1 MRIER
6 KRPPLNI
13 SRVSRVKHDTI
24 FLVRKAD
31 ASKFLLLVVSSSSST
46 QNGFGSARDV
56 GVTFDVDT
64 DGDVTARGN
73 GFF

>member
-1 MRIER
+1 MRIQR

-13 SRVSRVKHDTI
+13 SRDSRVKHDTI

-31 ASKFLLLVVSSSSST
+31 ASKFLLLVVSSST

-64 DGDVTARGN
+64 DGDVAARGN